1 MSVQSVVAS
10 SNLVRVRE
18 LRQDNARLRS
28 ENSKLRDENAML
40 SSHLDLAIT
49 AAVELSELKEGAKL
63 IFIDGWNMILGSPRQ
78 AADKNDLLKQ
88 AQEHIL
94 ANPDDLVWIVYDG
107 PRFSCTTHNRIRVSY
122 TGGVGPHRA
131 DRFVCDFLRM
141 ARFRGDLSK
150 IQIKTNDIDFKKDVE
165 KICANAIGCWK

>member
-107 PRFSCTTHNRIRVSY
+107 SREAVVNEGRLRISY
-122 TGGVGPHRA
+122 TGGCGEHRA
-131 DRFVCDFLRM
+131 DRFICDYLRM
-141 ARFRGDLSK
+141 ANFQSLAGKVRVR
-150 IQIKTNDIDFKKDVE
+150 TNDRDFRKKV
-165 KICANAIGCWK
+165 KAYTGI